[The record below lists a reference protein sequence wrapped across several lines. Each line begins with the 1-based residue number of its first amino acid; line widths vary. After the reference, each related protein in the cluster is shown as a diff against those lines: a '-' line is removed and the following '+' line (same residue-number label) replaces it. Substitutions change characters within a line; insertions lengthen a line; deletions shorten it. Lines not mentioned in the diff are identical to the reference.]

1 MKLGLVIAGINTP
14 KVVDRSKQSLKKSVK
29 HPQVEEGAGFVVNR
43 ILIPMINEAIG
54 IYADGVASVEGIDT
68 AMKLGANHPMGPL
81 ALGDL
86 IGIQTFALQSWKYF
100 TMNSVIQNIVHI
112 HY

>member
-1 MKLGLVIAGINTP
+1 
-14 KVVDRSKQSLKKSVK
+14 
-29 HPQVEEGAGFVVNR
+29 
-43 ILIPMINEAIG
+43 MINEAIG

-86 IGIQTFALQSWKYF
+86 IGF